1 MKRTKTRPVKK
12 KPSAPAP
19 AVQAKPATKRAKRRS
34 PRKEKA
40 TLAPAVEQQPARVLA
55 RTRAEAVKL
64 LDSNHGLTIAVRTL
78 QDWITAKGCP
88 AKTEGGYD
96 VAAIAEWAAN
106 NTDAGD
112 GRAHEL
118 FVIRL
123 ERNRIALEMD
133 RLELREMQ
141 ILAAEREGNIL
152 PRDEVVG
159 WLNECFSV
167 VRARL
172 MSAPKKLAALID
184 ETKLRG
190 KVLTEGERYVR
201 AILEGLA
208 AAFDQGPD
216 LADDRG

>member
-1 MKRTKTRPVKK
+1 MKRTKQRPAKK
-12 KPSAPAP
+12 KAATSAPANER
-19 AVQAKPATKRAKRRS
+19 KPTKKRATKRQTKSKS
-34 PRKEKA
+34 PKP
-40 TLAPAVEQQPARVLA
+40 APAVEQPPARVLA

-141 ILAAEREGNIL
+141 ISAAEREGNIL